1 MKRSDVDGFASGLGA
16 ACGGDQGMTEERAQ
30 HFRSHMQRVISLLN
44 LHIQYQDSARILDF
58 VKKLRM
64 RIELMAESLPL
75 AVGASEPKATIGET
89 FEAIEGIVS
98 RIYDPDEKN
107 SCDYVIADLSIDPPT
122 LATLSQIFA
131 EFLSNIYSRAASG
144 GAPCRVAVKLVGSSD
159 WAILSVFDGE
169 VASGVDAEPLDL
181 LTARVIGELAR
192 SLEAEA
198 FFDRENIRDAWLSFP
213 MLPR

>member
-44 LHIQYQDSARILDF
+44 LHIQYQDSARIPDF

-64 RIELMAESLPL
+64 RLELMAESLP
-75 AVGASEPKATIGET
+75 GASEPKATIGET
-89 FEAIEGIVS
+89 FDAIERIVS

-107 SCDYVIADLSIDPPT
+107 SCDYVIADLPLDPPT
-122 LATLSQIFA
+122 LATLGQIFA
-131 EFLSNIYSRAASG
+131 EFLSNLYSRAAPGS
-144 GAPCRVAVKLVGSSD
+144 APCRVAVKLVGSSD

-169 VASGVDAEPLDL
+169 SASGVEADPLDL

-198 FFDRENIRDAWLSFP
+198 FFDGENIRDAWLSFP
-213 MLPR
+213 MLPP